1 MRLFNIMDII
11 KDYCCITLKHVNLF
25 CLKLYA
31 NGLESIQLKA
41 WRYRNFPNKLYAL
54 IHNKTFEITLNGIYF
69 QVVT

>member
-11 KDYCCITLKHVNLF
+11 KDYCSIRLKHVYLF

-31 NGLESIQLKA
+31 NGLELIQLTA

-54 IHNKTFEITLNGIYF
+54 IHYKTLENTLNVIYF
-69 QVVT
+69 QVVA